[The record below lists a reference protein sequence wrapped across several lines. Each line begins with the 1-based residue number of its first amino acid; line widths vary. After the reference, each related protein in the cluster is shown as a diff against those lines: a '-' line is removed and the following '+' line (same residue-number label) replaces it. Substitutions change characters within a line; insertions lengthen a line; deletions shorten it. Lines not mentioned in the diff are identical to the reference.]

1 MKNTHLIFGLL
12 LVFVFLLTGQYM
24 EYVHN
29 RTLTDGVRVLY
40 RSRHIYLLLNALI
53 NITLGLYV
61 QYAVTGWRRSLE
73 LIGSI
78 LIMVAPVFLLAG
90 FFYEPP
96 RGADQTKI
104 APYGIFATAIG
115 ILLHLVSA
123 SRRKSE

>member
-1 MKNTHLIFGLL
+1 MKKTHFVFGLVL
-12 LVFVFLLTGQYM
+12 FLVFVLTGQYM

-29 RTLTDGVRVLY
+29 RTLADGVRVLY
-40 RSRHIYLLLNALI
+40 RSRHIYLLFNALI

-61 QYAVTGWRRSLE
+61 QYAAAGWRRSFQ
-73 LIGSI
+73 LIGSV
-78 LIMVAPVFLLAG
+78 LIIIAPLFLLAG

-123 SRRKSE
+123 IRRRE

>member
-1 MKNTHLIFGLL
+1 MKRIHFVFGLL
-12 LVFVFLLTGQYM
+12 LFLVFLLTGQYM

-29 RTLTDGVRVLY
+29 RTLPDEIRMLY

-53 NITLGLYV
+53 NISLGLYV
-61 QYAVTGWRRSLE
+61 AYARSGWRRRLQM
-73 LIGSI
+73 IGSVLI
-78 LIMVAPVFLLAG
+78 LIAPAFLLAG

-96 RGADQTKI
+96 RGADQTII

-123 SRRKSE
+123 MRRRD

>member
-61 QYAVTGWRRSLE
+61 QYAPSGWRRSLQI
-73 LIGSI
+73 IGSV
-78 LIMVAPVFLLAG
+78 LIIIAPGFLLAG

-96 RGADQTKI
+96 RGANHTLI

-123 SRRKSE
+123 IRK